1 MEAIEIL
8 KSRRSIRSYTDQMP
22 SDEDIAAIVDIAQHA
37 PNAGKFHTTVLTD
50 RALLDEMDEAN
61 YQAMLA
67 EGSGFGYDRATT
79 PGYRP
84 YYHAPVCII
93 FSTRSDDMLG
103 PVNAACACTAGAY
116 AATAL
121 GLGSC
126 FIMQP
131 AMSMGTIE
139 DLPAKLHLPEG
150 FACQCGLLV
159 GYTDD
164 PKLFSVESSQEPAD
178 YLR

>member
-1 MEAIEIL
+1 MEAIDIL

-22 SDEDIAAIVDIAQHA
+22 ADDDIAAIVEVAQHA

-61 YQAMLA
+61 YQAMIGS
-67 EGSGFGYDRATT
+67 GSGFGFERASL

-93 FSTRSDDMLG
+93 FSTAEGDPLG

-126 FIMQP
+126 YVMGP
-131 AMSMGTIE
+131 AVSMKTVE
-139 DLPAKLHLPEG
+139 NLPGKLRLPEG
-150 FACQCGLLV
+150 YACQCALLV

-164 PKLFSVESSQEPAD
+164 SERFAVASSQEPAD
-178 YLR
+178 YI